1 MNISDIMAVGQ
12 HALWVMILIAAPLLL
27 SGLVVGLLISILQ
40 AATQVNELTLSFV
53 PKLLVMSLVLLLAGS
68 WMLNTLMDFTVRLVH
83 SIPGLI
89 GG

>member
-27 SGLVVGLLISILQ
+27 SGLVAGLLISILQ

-53 PKLLVMSLVLLLAGS
+53 PKILVMALVLLLAGS

>member
-1 MNISDIMAVGQ
+1 MNISDIMAIGQ
-12 HALWVMILIAAPLLL
+12 HALWVMILLAAPLLL
-27 SGLVVGLLISILQ
+27 SALVAGLLISILQ

-53 PKLLVMSLVLLLAGS
+53 PKILVMALVLLLAGS
-68 WMLNTLMDFTVRLVH
+68 WMLNTLMDFTVRLVR

>member
-1 MNISDIMAVGQ
+1 MGSSSEI
-12 HALWVMILIAAPLLL
+12 HKC
-27 SGLVVGLLISILQ
+27 ILQ

-53 PKLLVMSLVLLLAGS
+53 PKVLVMALVLLLAGS

>member
-1 MNISDIMAVGQ
+1 MNISDIMTVGQ
-12 HALWVMILIAAPLLL
+12 HALWVTILLAAPLLL

-53 PKLLVMSLVLLLAGS
+53 PKVLVMALVLLLAGS